1 MVEKEPE
8 SVGLIKNQLLNTC
21 VRAMAI
27 MAVPALAASLYRVVT
42 LGFKPVMVVHI
53 LLTISL
59 AFIWFK
65 QDSLSYKL
73 RGGIL
78 LAAFYAGG
86 VGGLLQWGFIGLG
99 IPLLIGFC
107 LMAALLFGRKLSF
120 ICLSA
125 SLVSVT
131 VVALLV
137 LQGLIVFGT
146 DANAYQYQLSSW
158 LNVLVGF
165 GLIVG
170 GLVVLTARLHG
181 FLTQAI
187 EQLQAKVD
195 EQNQTLEQTSDQL
208 TNSAALLETV
218 LNSIPSRVYWK
229 DKNLNYVG
237 CNQSFAQDAGQ
248 PSVKAVIGKSDYD
261 LPWSDTAEYYRKS
274 DARVMVQGISELGN
288 EEHVID
294 KTGKHWWFS
303 TNIIPLKG
311 VNDETIGVLGTYRDI
326 TERKEAEVE
335 LNRAKDEAELANQ
348 AKSQFLANM
357 SHEVRTPMNGIL
369 GLVTLC
375 LQTELDE
382 RQKRYLDA
390 LAYSAQHLLEV
401 INGILDFSKIEAG
414 TMELSE
420 CDCDLELMLDN
431 IAQLSRI
438 SAAEKGLRFMLNK
451 SKDMPRFLF
460 CDEMK
465 LKQVLLNLCGNAVK
479 FSRNGKVELKVS
491 ITANEEGVA
500 QLRFDI
506 IDAGIG
512 IEPSKIDT
520 LFQPF
525 VQADAAINKEFGGT
539 GLGLSISKKIVELM
553 NGRIFGVNN
562 EVAGCTFSV
571 LLPLQ
576 EQPAANPLAPLANT
590 TTDYVIPDLSGKTL
604 LVAEDNTIN
613 QLVVCEM
620 LKPTK
625 ANVLLAENGFE
636 ALALLAKNTVD
647 LVLMDIQMPKMDG
660 CETMSRMAIMP
671 ECQQIPVV
679 AMTANVMAQ
688 DIENYL
694 ALGMRAHV
702 GKPIEQ
708 IVLYDT
714 IASFLV
720 ESVGSDSDNASADVS
735 PATD

>member
-8 SVGLIKNQLLNTC
+8 SVGLIKNQLLSTS
-21 VRAMAI
+21 VRATAI
-27 MAVPALAASLYRVVT
+27 LVVPAVGASLYRAVT

-53 LLTISL
+53 LLAIL
-59 AFIWFK
+59 LVFIWLK
-65 QDSLSYKL
+65 QHSLSYKL
-73 RGGIL
+73 RGGIFL
-78 LAAFYAGG
+78 SAFYVAGI
-86 VGGLLQWGFIGLG
+86 GGLLQWGFIGLG

-125 SLVSVT
+125 SLGSVAL
-131 VVALLV
+131 VALLV
-137 LQGLIVFGT
+137 LKGLIVFDV

-165 GLIVG
+165 ALIVG
-170 GLVVLTARLHG
+170 GLVILTARLYV
-181 FLTQAI
+181 FLIQAI

-248 PSVKAVIGKSDYD
+248 PSVEAVIGKSDYD
-261 LPWSDTAEYYRKS
+261 LPWSDTAEYYRKL

-288 EEHVID
+288 EEFVID
-294 KTGKHWWFS
+294 KAGKHWWFW
-303 TNIIPLKG
+303 TNVIALRAH
-311 VNDETIGVLGTYRDI
+311 NDEIIGVLGTYRDI
-326 TERKEAEVE
+326 TARKVAEEA
-335 LNRAKDEAELANQ
+335 LNLAKDEAEQGNR
-348 AKSQFLANM
+348 AKTQFLANM
-357 SHEVRTPMNGIL
+357 SHEIRTPMNGIL

-375 LQTELDE
+375 LQTEVDDS
-382 RQKRYLDA
+382 QKHYLDA

-420 CDCDLELMLDN
+420 FDCDLGLMLDN
-431 IAQLSRI
+431 IAQLNRI
-438 SAAEKGLRFMLNK
+438 SAAEKGLGFILNK
-451 SKDMPRFLF
+451 SKDMPDYLF

-479 FSRNGKVELKVS
+479 FSRNGKVEFKVS
-491 ITANEEGVA
+491 ITAEEDGSPL
-500 QLRFDI
+500 LRFDI

-512 IEPSKIDT
+512 IDPSEIDT

-525 VQADAAINKEFGGT
+525 VQADAAINREFGGT

-562 EVAGCTFSV
+562 EGAGSTFTV
-571 LLPLQ
+571 LLPL
-576 EQPAANPLAPLANT
+576 PYLSVTDPLAPQTKVVTELA
-590 TTDYVIPDLSGKTL
+590 IPDLSGKTL
-604 LVAEDNTIN
+604 LVAEDNSIN

-660 CETMSRMAIMP
+660 CEAMSRMALMP

-679 AMTANVMAQ
+679 AITANVMAQ
-688 DIENYL
+688 DIKNYL
-694 ALGMRAHV
+694 ALGMRAHI

-720 ESVGSDSDNASADVS
+720 ESVAS
-735 PATD
+735 TDASTVAE

>member
-8 SVGLIKNQLLNTC
+8 SVGLIKNQLLSTS
-21 VRAMAI
+21 VRATAI
-27 MAVPALAASLYRVVT
+27 LVVPAVGASLYRAVT

-53 LLTISL
+53 LLAIL
-59 AFIWFK
+59 LVFIWLK
-65 QDSLSYKL
+65 QHSLSYKL

-78 LAAFYAGG
+78 LSAFYVAGI
-86 VGGLLQWGFIGLG
+86 GGLLQWGFIGLG

-125 SLVSVT
+125 SLGSVAL
-131 VVALLV
+131 VALLV
-137 LQGLIVFGT
+137 LKGLIVFDV

-165 GLIVG
+165 ALIVG
-170 GLVVLTARLHG
+170 GLVILTARLYV
-181 FLTQAI
+181 FLIQAI

-248 PSVKAVIGKSDYD
+248 PSVEAVIGKSDYD
-261 LPWSDTAEYYRKS
+261 LPWSDTAEYYRKL

-288 EEHVID
+288 EEFVID
-294 KTGKHWWFS
+294 KAGKHWWFW
-303 TNIIPLKG
+303 TNVIALRAH
-311 VNDETIGVLGTYRDI
+311 NDEIIGVLGTYRDI
-326 TERKEAEVE
+326 TARKVAEEA
-335 LNRAKDEAELANQ
+335 LNLAKDEAEQGNR
-348 AKSQFLANM
+348 AKTQFLANM
-357 SHEVRTPMNGIL
+357 SHEIRTPMNGIL

-375 LQTELDE
+375 LQTEVDDS
-382 RQKRYLDA
+382 QKHYLDA

-420 CDCDLELMLDN
+420 FDCDLGLMLDN
-431 IAQLSRI
+431 IAQLNRI
-438 SAAEKGLRFMLNK
+438 SAAEKGLGFILNK
-451 SKDMPRFLF
+451 SKDMPDYLF

-479 FSRNGKVELKVS
+479 FSRNGKVEFKVS
-491 ITANEEGVA
+491 ITAEEDGSPL
-500 QLRFDI
+500 LRFDI

-512 IEPSKIDT
+512 IDPSEIDT

-525 VQADAAINKEFGGT
+525 VQADAAINREFGGT

-562 EVAGCTFSV
+562 EGAGSTFTV
-571 LLPLQ
+571 LLPL
-576 EQPAANPLAPLANT
+576 PYLSVTDPLAPQTKVVTELA
-590 TTDYVIPDLSGKTL
+590 IPDLSGKTL
-604 LVAEDNTIN
+604 LVAEDNSIN

-660 CETMSRMAIMP
+660 CEAMSRMALMP

-679 AMTANVMAQ
+679 AITANVMAQ
-688 DIENYL
+688 DIKNYL
-694 ALGMRAHV
+694 ALGMRAHI

-720 ESVGSDSDNASADVS
+720 ESVAS
-735 PATD
+735 TDASTVAE